1 MNNIHPD
8 DYDLDAVRAQW
19 IGKLIS
25 EAHGRYPVEY
35 DPIRRHCHMVG
46 DLNPA
51 FLDPE
56 AVRSG
61 PHGDVVVPPS
71 MLLTYFAGQG
81 PWPPTASAGTDPEN
95 SGVFSF
101 GVPTPGDRGIN
112 MEVAW
117 EFIEPVRV
125 GDHLRLELRIADVF
139 QKPISLDPHA
149 VWIITE
155 TSFFNQ
161 TDKVVAKW
169 RNTMLLHRSP
179 EQVSRDAARDSGAGE
194 DTGESA

>member
-1 MNNIHPD
+1 MDNIRPE

-25 EAHGRYPVEY
+25 EAQGRYPVEY

-56 AVRSG
+56 TAARG
-61 PHGDVVVPPS
+61 PHGAVIVPPS
-71 MLLTYFAGQG
+71 MLPTYFAAGG
-81 PWPPTASAGTDPEN
+81 PWPATAAAGTDSE
-95 SGVFSF
+95 SAAVYSF

-117 EFIEPVRV
+117 EFISPIRV
-125 GDHLRLELRIADVF
+125 GDQLRLELRIADVF

-161 TDKVVAKW
+161 HDQVVAKW
-169 RNTMLLHRSP
+169 ANTMLIHRSP
-179 EQVSRDAARDSGAGE
+179 EQVIRDASRSASAGE
-194 DTGESA
+194 DG